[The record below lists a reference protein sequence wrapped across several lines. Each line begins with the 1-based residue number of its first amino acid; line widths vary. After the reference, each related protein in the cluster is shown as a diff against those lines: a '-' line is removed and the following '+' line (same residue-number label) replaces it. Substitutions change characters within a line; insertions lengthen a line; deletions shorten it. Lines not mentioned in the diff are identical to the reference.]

1 MTFLFSLFAGVP
13 FFFFSPQMWLSPLHV
28 QSGWRDGEPWY
39 RQSSSRHF
47 FFRLQVALDESH
59 GQSDNAMLVSTCSL
73 HVSCGRGFV
82 EGGPGHVLFRFLQS
96 RSSSPNRGCHFC
108 ECHSRDKEVFRVH
121 IVVASPLLV
130 ADITYFV
137 EPNFVLPALSL
148 SRIVQQL
155 RLLSVVHVQ
164 CFAAFLHVATGH
176 AS

>member
-1 MTFLFSLFAGVP
+1 MVSSELIAPFL
-13 FFFFSPQMWLSPLHV
+13 
-28 QSGWRDGEPWY
+28 
-39 RQSSSRHF
+39 
-47 FFRLQVALDESH
+47 FRLQVALDESR

-73 HVSCGRGFV
+73 HVSWGRGFV
-82 EGGPGHVLFRFLQS
+82 AGGPGHVLFLFPQS
-96 RSSSPNRGCHFC
+96 RSSSPNRGCHFSD
-108 ECHSRDKEVFRVH
+108 CHSRDKEVFRVH
-121 IVVASPLLV
+121 IVVSSPLV

-164 CFAAFLHVATGH
+164 CFAAVLHVAMGH